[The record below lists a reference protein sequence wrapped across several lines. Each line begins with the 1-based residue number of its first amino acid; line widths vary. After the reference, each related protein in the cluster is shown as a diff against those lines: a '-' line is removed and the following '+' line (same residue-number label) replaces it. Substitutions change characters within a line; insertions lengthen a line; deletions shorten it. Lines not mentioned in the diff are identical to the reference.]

1 MFNEKELLEQTVAQD
16 TELKNYIVDYVGE
29 KLTPEDEN
37 ITVEMVIGVL
47 ADDFPELVL
56 AMAEENFIRGY
67 SQAMSDV
74 IHENTG
80 PKNDDE

>member
-1 MFNEKELLEQTVAQD
+1 MFNERELLEQTVTQD
-16 TELKNYIVDYVGE
+16 SDLKNYIVDYVGG
-29 KLTPEDEN
+29 KLNPEDEN

-56 AMAEENFIRGY
+56 AVAEENFIRGY

-74 IHENTG
+74 IHEKAA
-80 PKNDDE
+80 PKNDE